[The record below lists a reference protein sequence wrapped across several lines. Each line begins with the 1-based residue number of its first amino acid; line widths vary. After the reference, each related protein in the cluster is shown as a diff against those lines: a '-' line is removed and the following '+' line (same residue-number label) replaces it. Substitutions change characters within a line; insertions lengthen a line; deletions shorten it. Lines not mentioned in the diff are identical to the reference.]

1 MNIRKSSIILL
12 LPLLLLSL
20 FACENKRDN
29 NGELGGNWQ
38 LLEWRDA
45 QNKVVKD
52 KTSRIFYSVH
62 RTLFQFKNTDD
73 YATNGYFLSY
83 FQHTPDSLIFYHI
96 VNYPTDTLA
105 TPEALAPYGVP
116 ESGRLH
122 IDRLDADNM
131 VLSEKDRVLVF
142 RKY

>member
-1 MNIRKSSIILL
+1 MSLRKSSILLILL
-12 LPLLLLSL
+12 LLLTL
-20 FACENKRDN
+20 FSCENKRDN
-29 NGELGGNWQ
+29 NGDLGGNWQ

-45 QNKVVKD
+45 QNQVVKD
-52 KTSRIFYSVH
+52 KTSRIFYAIH
-62 RTLFQFKNTDD
+62 KNLFQFKDAA
-73 YATNGYFLSY
+73 YYTNGYYLSY
-83 FQHTPDSLIFYHI
+83 FKHTPDSLIFYHI